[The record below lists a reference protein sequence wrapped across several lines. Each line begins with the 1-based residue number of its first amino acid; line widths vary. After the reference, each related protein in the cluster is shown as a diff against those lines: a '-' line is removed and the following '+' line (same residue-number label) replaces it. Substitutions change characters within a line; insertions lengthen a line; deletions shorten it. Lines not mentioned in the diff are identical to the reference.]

1 MQTVKGFARLVERPA
16 RWLAWLS
23 ALLILAMS
31 LWITYDVATRNLFGW
46 ASPWAFDLSEYSLV
60 WMTFLAAPWIL
71 LRDGHVR
78 VEILV
83 DSLSPVT
90 QRAIGVVV
98 SVLGLIVCAILAW
111 RTGIAAVEYAQND
124 VRMGRIWNVPRIY
137 PYVVVPLGSAA
148 LALAFVVRLLTYL
161 GERDPETVLR
171 ANGGR
176 GDSTLG
182 GT

>member
-1 MQTVKGFARLVERPA
+1 MHRLRGFARLIERPA

-23 ALLILAMS
+23 ALLILSKS
-31 LWITYDVATRNLFGW
+31 LWITYDVITRNLFNW

-78 VEILV
+78 VEILI
-83 DSLSPVT
+83 DALGPRP
-90 QRAIGVVV
+90 QRIVGAVA
-98 SVLGLIVCAILAW
+98 SVLGLAVCAVLAW

-148 LALAFVVRLLTYL
+148 LTLAFLARLLTYI
-161 GERDPETVLR
+161 GERDPEAALR
-171 ANGGR
+171 ATGER
-176 GDSTLG
+176 GAGSLDG
-182 GT
+182 N